1 MNLPNKLTVLR
12 LIMVPVFFISY
23 SLTTWFGDE
32 LHMLSAILLFICYT
46 IIELSDL
53 LDGKIARKYNMVTD
67 LGKVLDPFADTIA
80 HLTFFVC
87 FMDSG
92 IMPEIAFIICMWRE
106 FSILFLRMLM
116 MKKGKAVA
124 ANIWGKSKTVL
135 YATASI
141 FSIVYLVSVS
151 FFYSHESAEFFSCY
165 QVFLNILFYL
175 AAAASLLSFTTYLN
189 AIFKSRAL
197 SDMTR

>member
-12 LIMVPVFFISY
+12 LIMVPVFFIAY
-23 SLTTWFGDE
+23 SLPTWFGE
-32 LHMLSAILLFICYT
+32 SVQVLSVVLMFICYAT
-46 IIELSDL
+46 AELSDL
-53 LDGKIARKYNMVTD
+53 LDGKIARKYNLVTD
-67 LGKVLDPFADTIA
+67 LGKVMDPFADTLS

-87 FMDSG
+87 FMDAG
-92 IMPEIAFIICMWRE
+92 IMPALAFIICMWRE

-135 YATASI
+135 YA
-141 FSIVYLVSVS
+141 VVSVLS
-151 FFYSHESAEFFSCY
+151 VVYIVLTTFMPGDWSNIYFIIL
-165 QVFLNILFYL
+165 QVLFYL
-175 AAAASLLSFTTYLN
+175 AAAASLLSFTTY
-189 AIFKSRAL
+189 ARDIIKSKAL